1 MIVGVHIII
10 LYTSE
15 GKIVAEGFGLRS
27 RQREDLQSGMERKTP
42 DYAKN
47 SNSTTLKSAVASYI
61 CIANCAILFALGL
74 VLRRPE
80 TSATKGDGERNLIGW
95 RTESDWIAE
104 GIRLDGGRNPIGRRT
119 ESDRMAD
126 GI

>member
-47 SNSTTLKSAVASYI
+47 SNSTTLKSAVGGYGISFPL
-61 CIANCAILFALGL
+61 CAADFQFLPLPSQRA
-74 VLRRPE
+74 
-80 TSATKGDGERNLIGW
+80 AT
-95 RTESDWIAE
+95 
-104 GIRLDGGRNPIGRRT
+104 IRFFNR
-119 ESDRMAD
+119 
-126 GI
+126 

>member
-47 SNSTTLKSAVASYI
+47 SNSTTLKSAVGGY
-61 CIANCAILFALGL
+61 
-74 VLRRPE
+74 
-80 TSATKGDGERNLIGW
+80 
-95 RTESDWIAE
+95 
-104 GIRLDGGRNPIGRRT
+104 GRNAVVIAKSNNDSFFNR
-119 ESDRMAD
+119 
-126 GI
+126 